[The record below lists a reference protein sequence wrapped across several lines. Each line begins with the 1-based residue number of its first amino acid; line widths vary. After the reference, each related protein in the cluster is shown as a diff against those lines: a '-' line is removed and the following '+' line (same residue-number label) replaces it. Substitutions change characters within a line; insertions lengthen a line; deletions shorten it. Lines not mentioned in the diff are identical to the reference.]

1 MINMKKNIT
10 TFLFIAIPLFVFAAA
25 PIKITWENLRDVTFK
40 KKWNASE
47 NMFVLEPQFGA
58 KVSALKGKEISLTGY
73 MIPVDVDANYYVLSA
88 NPFAS
93 CFFCGQAGPE
103 SVVSVKFKKVTKRF
117 NTDDRVTV
125 HGIFTLNTD
134 DINELNYIIE
144 KAEIEI

>member
-1 MINMKKNIT
+1 MKKYIALL
-10 TFLFIAIPLFVFAAA
+10 FLVPFFVFAAS

-58 KVSALKGKEISLTGY
+58 KVNALKGKEIALTGY

-103 SVVSVKFKKVTKRF
+103 SVVSVKFKKVSKRF

-125 HGIFTLNTD
+125 TGIFTLNTD

-144 KAEIEI
+144 KAEIEL

>member
-1 MINMKKNIT
+1 MKKNL
-10 TFLFIAIPLFVFAAA
+10 TFLFLLLSIPVLVMAFA

-40 KKWNASE
+40 KKWNATD

-58 KVSALKGKEISLTGY
+58 KVNALKGNEVALTGY

-117 NTDDRVTV
+117 NTDDRLTIT
-125 HGIFTLNTD
+125 GIFTLNTD
-134 DINELNYIIE
+134 DINELNYIID
-144 KAEIEI
+144 KAEVEL